1 MKVGDLVEVTF
12 PEGPHSGKVG
22 VITSIFKHHDR
33 MKSTSYNDAYNTAV
47 YIQDEHGFEYV
58 FYPRSLRVIA

>member
-1 MKVGDLVEVTF
+1 MKVGDLVQVMF
-12 PEGPHSGKVG
+12 KCGPHAGRVG

-33 MKSTSYNDAYNTAV
+33 EKNDPYNDAYNTAI
-47 YIQDEHGFEYV
+47 YIQDEHGFEYA